1 MKKHEKLLVKL
12 MEECG
17 ELTQACSKVLKTKG
31 QDPVQLARL
40 WDEIGDVKKYIAKVE
55 KQMGPWDISIKENI
69 DIDNEN
75 TGC

>member
-17 ELTQACSKVLKTKG
+17 ELTQACSKVIKTKG
-31 QDPVQLARL
+31 QDPAQLARL

-55 KQMGPWDISIKENI
+55 KNMTSVTIQEYI